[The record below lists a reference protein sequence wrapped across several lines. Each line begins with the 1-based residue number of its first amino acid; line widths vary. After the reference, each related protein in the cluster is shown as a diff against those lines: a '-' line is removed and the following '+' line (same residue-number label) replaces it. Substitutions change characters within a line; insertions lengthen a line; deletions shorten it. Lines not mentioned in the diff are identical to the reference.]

1 VRRKRDEL
9 AYYSDERRVRGDL
22 AKRDERRVRGDLVK
36 SDV

>member
-9 AYYSDERRVRGDL
+9 AYYTYYS
-22 AKRDERRVRGDLVK
+22 DERRVRGDLVK